1 MVKKTSAQR
10 INDAVT
16 CLQNTAVATPAERA
30 AADQL
35 VQAFLLAA
43 YPLGPLSAGYPALS
57 TSLSLGK
64 HVFKDPRRD
73 MARALFLL
81 WSAIKHFDANF
92 NFPQPQIGQIS
103 LATVG
108 LRLASYIH
116 KACCV
121 LDQVN
126 GGYAGA
132 DLALTSLR
140 NNPLA
145 FMRFSKLV
153 VRGSG
158 AHNPHADQNIQ
169 GCHFFFDAQFDRFV
183 FAVAG
188 GIYPAHARPI
198 QVESVTAF
206 HWTDPRYVP
215 PLHPVAPHNITT
227 TNFNH
232 LTGFELSGAH
242 IMVTT
247 QFTGCAFSMAEHGG
261 SMYCAHVSPAGVPN
275 MAPNTTGNILAA
287 RIMATGQMQNAGNV
301 VPRVFGRNIGS
312 PPNGG
317 GYNIGAGGGG
327 NTTYMTVIGVPGGTS
342 YQIFSQTTIN
352 HVMVGLPVQIY

>member
-1 MVKKTSAQR
+1 MVKKTSVKRIGDAQ
-10 INDAVT
+10 A
-16 CLQNTAVATPAERA
+16 CLQNTLVVSAPERA

-35 VQAFLLAA
+35 VQAFLTAA
-43 YPLGPLSAGYPALS
+43 YPLGALSAGYPALS

-64 HVFKDPRRD
+64 HVFEDPRRD

-81 WSAIKHFDANF
+81 WSAIKYFDANF
-92 NFPQPQIGQIS
+92 NFPQSQIGQIS

-126 GGYAGA
+126 GGHAGT
-132 DLALTSLR
+132 DLALAALS

-145 FMRFSKLV
+145 FLRMNKVL

-158 AHNPHADQNIQ
+158 AYNLLAAQNIQ
-169 GCHFFFDAQFDRFV
+169 ACQFFYDPQYDRFV

-188 GIYPAHARPI
+188 GIFPAHARPI

-215 PLHPVAPHNITT
+215 PLIPVAPHDIAT
-227 TNFNH
+227 TNFNN
-232 LTGFELSGAH
+232 LTGIELSGAH

-247 QFTGCAFSMAEHGG
+247 QFTGCAFSMAEHAG

-287 RIMATGQMQNAGNV
+287 RIMATGQMQNAGGV
-301 VPRVFGRNIGS
+301 APRVFGRNIGS

-317 GYNIGAGGGG
+317 GYNIGGGGG
-327 NTTYMTVIGVPGGTS
+327 NPTYMTVLGFPGGTS
-342 YQIFSQTTIN
+342 YEIYSQTTIN
-352 HVMVGLPVQIY
+352 HALVGLPVQIY